1 MEKINFLN
9 SIQKWKKSPDTQ
21 PLGAYCAMGDFIQ
34 LNEFNDV
41 DFRRA
46 QKKPSIDK
54 NRYSVYVHERQ
65 HYLDQISTLW
75 GKNKRIKYTR
85 LMMLLLRIT
94 KTYFTSLKHLN

>member
-1 MEKINFLN
+1 MGIANKRYNMEKINFLN

-65 HYLDQISTLW
+65 HYLD
-75 GKNKRIKYTR
+75 
-85 LMMLLLRIT
+85 MMLLLRIT